1 MFLFCKMKNAR
12 NNPTQ
17 ISENKLPGVKKAK
30 HKKQRGEDKL
40 TKSVVQKSIGPKHPV
55 KVQLEIQMKSGIKT

>member
-1 MFLFCKMKNAR
+1 MVLFCKMKNAR

-30 HKKQRGEDKL
+30 RKKQRGGDKL
-40 TKSVVQKSIGPKHPV
+40 TKSVVQ
-55 KVQLEIQMKSGIKT
+55 

>member
-1 MFLFCKMKNAR
+1 MFLFGEMKNAR

-40 TKSVVQKSIGPKHPV
+40 TKSVVQ
-55 KVQLEIQMKSGIKT
+55 

>member
-1 MFLFCKMKNAR
+1 MFLFGKMKNAR

-17 ISENKLPGVKKAK
+17 ISENRLPAGVKMAK

-40 TKSVVQKSIGPKHPV
+40 TESVVQ
-55 KVQLEIQMKSGIKT
+55 

>member
-1 MFLFCKMKNAR
+1 MVLFCKMKNAR

-30 HKKQRGEDKL
+30 HKKQRGGDNL
-40 TKSVVQKSIGPKHPV
+40 TKSVVQCSIGPKHPV
-55 KVQLEIQMKSGIKT
+55 EVQLEIQMKSEIKT